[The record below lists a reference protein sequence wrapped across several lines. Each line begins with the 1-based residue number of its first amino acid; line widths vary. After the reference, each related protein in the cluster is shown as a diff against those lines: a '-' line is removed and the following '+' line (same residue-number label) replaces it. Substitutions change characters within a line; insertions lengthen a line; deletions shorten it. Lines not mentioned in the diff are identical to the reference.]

1 MKRIV
6 AYFVLSVFILAHT
19 GISALAQEAFYIS
32 QNVTDDVFAA
42 LPADTPAPSAPKN
55 NSASEPS
62 GATNTTNEEV
72 FQGHAEVTDRLEEKN
87 KELFTGEIDQLVPK
101 DVIKMTVSQ
110 VLSTGYTEEG
120 DEFFAEI
127 TNDVEGEK
135 GVILP
140 AGTIAHGTVK
150 EIEGSKRLGR
160 DGWIEV
166 SFDYLITPDGREIP
180 IQGQMSTKLNPV
192 VGTSKVIAKSA
203 GYTAAGG
210 LVGGLLALNIFGLP
224 AAVLSQGYT
233 LAGGAAVG
241 GAVGM
246 GMALYKKGKDVLI
259 SQGDE
264 IRVKITQGV
273 DLPVFK
279 KEALKQEEF
288 VCEGLNIKITNIDIG
303 EDPFGEM
310 NTITVALVITNLT
323 DKYFTGFDI
332 SMVNDLNASFY
343 PSVFG
348 DTTLMFSKI
357 KPGDR
362 LAGRISFSVDNVKRK
377 HWLVIYD
384 RMERK
389 PVAKISIDNALRD
402 LKDKKE
408 AKKKNKK
415 KSKKDV

>member
-1 MKRIV
+1 MKKILT
-6 AYFVLSVFILAHT
+6 YILLSVFIFAHS
-19 GISALAQEAFYIS
+19 GINTIVKAEQTASTNNTQVQDTA
-32 QNVTDDVFAA
+32 TD
-42 LPADTPAPSAPKN
+42 
-55 NSASEPS
+55 
-62 GATNTTNEEV
+62 EV
-72 FQGHAEVTDRLEEKN
+72 FKGRAEVTDKLEEKN
-87 KELFTGEIDQLVPK
+87 KELFTGEIDQLEAK

-110 VLSTGYTEEG
+110 VLSSGYTEEG

-127 TNDVEGEK
+127 SSEVEGEK

-150 EIEGSKRLGR
+150 EIQGSKRLGR

-166 SFDYLITPDGREIP
+166 NFDYLITPDGREIP
-180 IQGQMSTKLNPV
+180 IQGNMSTKLNPV

-203 GYTAAGG
+203 GYTA
-210 LVGGLLALNIFGLP
+210 VGGVVGGFLALNMFGLP
-224 AAVLSQGYT
+224 AAIVSQGYT

-246 GMALYKKGKDVLI
+246 GIALYRKGKDVLI
-259 SQGDE
+259 SPGDE
-264 IRVKITQGV
+264 IRVKITKAV

-279 KEALKQEEF
+279 KEALIQEEF
-288 VCEGLNIKITNIDIG
+288 VCDGLNIKITNIDFG

-310 NTITVALVITNLT
+310 NTITVAIVITNLT

-362 LAGRISFSVDNVKRK
+362 LSGRISFSVDNIKRK

-389 PVAKISIDNALRD
+389 PIAKISIDNAKRE
-402 LKDKKE
+402 LKDKKN
-408 AKKKNKK
+408 ASKKKKK
-415 KSKKDV
+415 KKDA

>member
-1 MKRIV
+1 MKKILT
-6 AYFVLSVFILAHT
+6 YILLSVFIFTHSGLNTFVKAEQT
-19 GISALAQEAFYIS
+19 TSTNNTQTQETT
-32 QNVTDDVFAA
+32 TD
-42 LPADTPAPSAPKN
+42 
-55 NSASEPS
+55 
-62 GATNTTNEEV
+62 EV
-72 FQGHAEVTDRLEEKN
+72 FKGRAEVTDKLEEKN
-87 KELFTGEIDQLVPK
+87 KELFTGEIDQLEAK

-110 VLSTGYTEEG
+110 VLSSGYTEEG

-127 TNDVEGEK
+127 SSEVEGEK

-150 EIEGSKRLGR
+150 EIQGSKRLGR

-166 SFDYLITPDGREIP
+166 NFDYLITPDGREIP
-180 IQGQMSTKLNPV
+180 IQGNMSTKLNPV
-192 VGTSKVIAKSA
+192 VGTSKMVAKSA
-203 GYTAAGG
+203 GYTALGG
-210 LVGGLLALNIFGLP
+210 VVGGFLALNMFGLP
-224 AAVLSQGYT
+224 AAIVSQGYT

-246 GMALYKKGKDVLI
+246 GIALYRKGKDVLI
-259 SQGDE
+259 SPGDE
-264 IRVKITQGV
+264 IRVKITKAV

-279 KEALKQEEF
+279 KEALRQEEF
-288 VCEGLNIKITNIDIG
+288 VCDGLNIKITNIDFG

-310 NTITVALVITNLT
+310 NTITVAIVITNLT

-362 LAGRISFSVDNVKRK
+362 LSGRISFSVDNIKRK

-389 PVAKISIDNALRD
+389 PIAKISIDNAKRD
-402 LKDKKE
+402 LKDKKNT
-408 AKKKNKK
+408 KKKKK
-415 KSKKDV
+415 KKDA

>member
-1 MKRIV
+1 MKKIFT
-6 AYFVLSVFILAHT
+6 YIILSIFFLT
-19 GISALAQEAFYIS
+19 NSGICTAVKAEQLP
-32 QNVTDDVFAA
+32 VT
-42 LPADTPAPSAPKN
+42 N
-55 NSASEPS
+55 NPQVQEPS
-62 GATNTTNEEV
+62 SDEV
-72 FQGHAEVTDRLEEKN
+72 FKGRAEVTNKLEEKN
-87 KELFTGEIDQLVPK
+87 KELFTGEIDQLEAK

-110 VLSTGYTEEG
+110 VLSSGYTEEG

-127 TNDVEGEK
+127 SSEVEGEK

-150 EIEGSKRLGR
+150 EIQGSKRLGR

-166 SFDYLITPDGREIP
+166 NFDYLITPDGREIP
-180 IQGQMSTKLNPV
+180 IQGNMSTKLNPV
-192 VGTSKVIAKSA
+192 VGTSKTIAKSA
-203 GYTAAGG
+203 GYTA
-210 LVGGLLALNIFGLP
+210 VGGVVGGFLALNMFGLP
-224 AAVLSQGYT
+224 AAIVSQGYT

-246 GMALYKKGKDVLI
+246 GIALYRKGKDVLI
-259 SQGDE
+259 SPGDE
-264 IRVKITQGV
+264 IRVKITKAV

-288 VCEGLNIKITNIDIG
+288 VCDGLNIKITNINFE

-310 NTITVALVITNLT
+310 NTITVAIVITNLT

-362 LAGRISFSVDNVKRK
+362 LSGRISFSVDNIKRK

-389 PVAKISIDNALRD
+389 QIAKISIDNAKRD
-402 LKDKKE
+402 LKDKKN
-408 AKKKNKK
+408 AKKKKK
-415 KSKKDV
+415 KKDA

>member
-1 MKRIV
+1 MKKLV
-6 AYFVLSVFILAHT
+6 AYLLLQVFILVNCTAVF
-19 GISALAQEAFYIS
+19 AQQPPVASSVEAPPQQS
-32 QNVTDDVFAA
+32 DVFDAGSA
-42 LPADTPAPSAPKN
+42 TYTGEEKTDTSN
-55 NSASEPS
+55 DI
-62 GATNTTNEEV
+62 
-72 FQGHAEVTDRLEEKN
+72 FQGHAEYTNKLEEKN

-127 TNDVEGEK
+127 TSDVEGEK

-150 EIEGSKRLGR
+150 EIQESKRLGR

-192 VGTSKVIAKSA
+192 VGTSKVLAKSA

-210 LVGGLLALNIFGLP
+210 IVGGFLALNIFGLP
-224 AAVLSQGYT
+224 ATILSQGYT
-233 LAGGAAVG
+233 LAGGAALG

-264 IRVKITQGV
+264 IRVKITKGI

-288 VCEGLNIKITNIDIG
+288 VCDGLNVKITNIDFE

-310 NTITVALVITNLT
+310 NTITVAIVITNLT

-362 LAGRISFSVDNVKRK
+362 TSGRISFSVDNIKRK

-389 PVAKISIDNALRD
+389 PIAKISIDNAKRD

-408 AKKKNKK
+408 AKKKKK
-415 KSKKDV
+415 KKDV

>member
-1 MKRIV
+1 MKKT
-6 AYFVLSVFILAHT
+6 FTFLLLSFFL
-19 GISALAQEAFYIS
+19 L
-32 QNVTDDVFAA
+32 
-42 LPADTPAPSAPKN
+42 
-55 NSASEPS
+55 
-62 GATNTTNEEV
+62 TNTGLNNRAFAETQNESSTPDI
-72 FQGHAEVTDRLEEKN
+72 FKGRAEVTNKIEEKN
-87 KELFTGEIDQLVPK
+87 QKLFTGEIDQLEAK

-110 VLSTGYTEEG
+110 VLSSGYTEEG

-127 TNDVEGEK
+127 SSEVEGEK

-150 EIEGSKRLGR
+150 EIQGSKRLGR

-166 SFDYLITPDGREIP
+166 NFDYLITTDGREIP
-180 IQGQMSTKLNPV
+180 IQGNMTTKLNPV
-192 VGTSKVIAKSA
+192 VGTSKTIAKSA

-210 LVGGLLALNIFGLP
+210 IVGGFLALNMFGLP
-224 AAVLSQGYT
+224 AAIVSQGYT

-246 GMALYKKGKDVLI
+246 GIALYRKGKDVLI
-259 SQGDE
+259 SPGDE
-264 IRVKITQGV
+264 IRVKITKAV

-279 KEALKQEEF
+279 KEALMQEEF
-288 VCEGLNIKITNIDIG
+288 VCDGLNIKITNIDFG

-310 NTITVALVITNLT
+310 NTITVAIVITNLT

-362 LAGRISFSVDNVKRK
+362 LSGRISFSVDNIKRK

-389 PVAKISIDNALRD
+389 PIAKISIDNAKRE
-402 LKDKKE
+402 LKDKKNA
-408 AKKKNKK
+408 AKKKKK
-415 KSKKDV
+415 KKDA

>member
-1 MKRIV
+1 MKKLV
-6 AYFVLSVFILAHT
+6 AYLLLQVFILVNCTAVF
-19 GISALAQEAFYIS
+19 AQQPPVASSVEAPKQQS
-32 QNVTDDVFAA
+32 DVFDAGSA
-42 LPADTPAPSAPKN
+42 TYTGEEKTDTSN
-55 NSASEPS
+55 DI
-62 GATNTTNEEV
+62 
-72 FQGHAEVTDRLEEKN
+72 FQGHAEYTNKLEEKN

-127 TNDVEGEK
+127 TSDVEGEK

-150 EIEGSKRLGR
+150 EIQESKRLGR

-192 VGTSKVIAKSA
+192 VGTSKVLAKSA

-210 LVGGLLALNIFGLP
+210 IVGGFLALNIFGLP
-224 AAVLSQGYT
+224 ATILSQGYT
-233 LAGGAAVG
+233 LAGGAALG

-264 IRVKITQGV
+264 IRVKITKGI

-288 VCEGLNIKITNIDIG
+288 VCDGLNVKITNIDFE

-310 NTITVALVITNLT
+310 NTITVAIVITNLT

-362 LAGRISFSVDNVKRK
+362 TSGRISFSVDNIKRK

-389 PVAKISIDNALRD
+389 PIAKISIDNAKRD

-408 AKKKNKK
+408 AKKKKK
-415 KSKKDV
+415 KKDV